1 MKNWRDL
8 QALKLANYSDEERAQ
23 YDEMAEVAKARM
35 ELAQI
40 VYDARQTVGIT
51 QTELSRLAGTRQG
64 VISAIETG
72 TQAPGG
78 VMLMKIAAALGGS
91 LQIDLRPA

>member
-8 QALKLANYSDEERAQ
+8 QALKLGAYTDEERAE

-40 VYDARQTVGIT
+40 VYDARQAAGIT
-51 QTELSRLAGTRQG
+51 QAELSRRAGTRQG

-78 VMLMKIAAALGGS
+78 VMLMKIAEALGGQ
-91 LQIDLRPA
+91 LQIDLNPA